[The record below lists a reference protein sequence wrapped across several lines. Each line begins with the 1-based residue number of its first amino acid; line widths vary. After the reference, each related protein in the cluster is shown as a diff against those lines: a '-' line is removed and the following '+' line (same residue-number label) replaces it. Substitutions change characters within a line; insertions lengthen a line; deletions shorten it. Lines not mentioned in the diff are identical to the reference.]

1 MVLLTHP
8 KASVKQRERIP
19 QPTPELGHIS
29 NRDLDRVVLA
39 GDVTIATRL
48 YAASSSPVGIR
59 GHDLD

>member
-19 QPTPELGHIS
+19 QPTPELGPIS

-39 GDVTIATRL
+39 GDVTISTTGCTPRA
-48 YAASSSPVGIR
+48 R
-59 GHDLD
+59 GGRHPRS